1 MGDGGDAMKRG
12 ASHHETPFVSVI
24 VPVRNECGFIGRAL
38 DSILT
43 GDYPAD
49 RMEVIVADGMSTDG
63 TRERVTEY
71 SKRDPRVRMI
81 DNPARITPIA
91 LNLAI
96 DASLG
101 EIIARVDA
109 HATVARD
116 YLSRSV
122 HYLESTGADNVG
134 GPMRTLPQS
143 SGPFSGAIVAALS
156 HRFGVGNSHFRVA
169 SAEAQPKA
177 RWVDTVFGGCWRR
190 EVFEQVG
197 RFNEDLERS
206 QDMEFSLRLKAAGG
220 KTLLAPNVR
229 SDYYA
234 RSDLRSFLRHNFV
247 NGEWAV
253 LPFLYSEIMPVSVR
267 HLVPLIFVM
276 TLALGAALARGATL
290 FLAAAL
296 PRGATLSLATALP
309 HGAALSLAAAL
320 LRSAAGSPWTV
331 WPLAMVVIPYVVLN
345 LAASTQVAWRERKP
359 SFLATMP
366 MVFVT
371 LHVSYGLGSACGL
384 LQVVSQVIREK
395 LARRGIVSG
404 SRSGR
409 DKTTAREAH
418 ETSET
423 SATPAADVAMVALK
437 AMIAPNRIVAA
448 EPVEEV
454 ACLPRN

>member
-1 MGDGGDAMKRG
+1 LCASPTVKRTERDEYQTAG
-12 ASHHETPFVSVI
+12 VQSRPAALCASPKEAPFVSVI
-24 VPVRNECGFIGRAL
+24 VPVRNECGFVGRAL
-38 DSILT
+38 DSILR

-81 DNPARITPIA
+81 DNPGRITPTA

-96 DASLG
+96 DASVG

-109 HATVARD
+109 HATVAPD

-143 SGPFSGAIVAALS
+143 SGPFAGAIVAALS
-156 HRFGVGNSHFRVA
+156 HRFGVGNSYFRVA
-169 SAEAQPKA
+169 SAEARRKT

-190 EVFEQVG
+190 EVFDRVG
-197 RFNEDLERS
+197 KFNENLERS

-253 LPFLYSEIMPVSVR
+253 LPFLYSEIVPVSVR

-276 TLALGAALARGATL
+276 TLALGAALARGSTL

-296 PRGATLSLATALP
+296 PRGATLSLAAALP
-309 HGAALSLAAAL
+309 RGAAA
-320 LRSAAGSPWTV
+320 SPWMA

-345 LAASTQVAWRERKP
+345 LAASAQVAWRERKL

-371 LHVSYGLGSACGL
+371 LHVSYGLGSACGF
-384 LQVVSQVIREK
+384 LQILSRVIREK
-395 LARRGIVSG
+395 LARRATAAGNW
-404 SRSGR
+404 SGR
-409 DKTTAREAH
+409 NKMTAR

-423 SATPAADVAMVALK
+423 WATDLTMVASDV
-437 AMIAPNRIVAA
+437 MIASNENAA
-448 EPVEEV
+448 AAPVEEI

>member
-1 MGDGGDAMKRG
+1 
-12 ASHHETPFVSVI
+12 
-24 VPVRNECGFIGRAL
+24 
-38 DSILT
+38 
-43 GDYPAD
+43 
-49 RMEVIVADGMSTDG
+49 
-63 TRERVTEY
+63 
-71 SKRDPRVRMI
+71 
-81 DNPARITPIA
+81 
-91 LNLAI
+91 
-96 DASLG
+96 
-101 EIIARVDA
+101 
-109 HATVARD
+109 
-116 YLSRSV
+116 
-122 HYLESTGADNVG
+122 
-134 GPMRTLPQS
+134 
-143 SGPFSGAIVAALS
+143 
-156 HRFGVGNSHFRVA
+156 
-169 SAEAQPKA
+169 
-177 RWVDTVFGGCWRR
+177 
-190 EVFEQVG
+190 
-197 RFNEDLERS
+197 
-206 QDMEFSLRLKAAGG
+206 
-220 KTLLAPNVR
+220 
-229 SDYYA
+229 
-234 RSDLRSFLRHNFV
+234 V

-309 HGAALSLAAAL
+309 HGATLSLAAAL
-320 LRSAAGSPWTV
+320 TRGAAASPWTV

-345 LAASTQVAWRERKP
+345 LAASTQVAWRERKL

-395 LARRGIVSG
+395 LARRAIVSG

-409 DKTTAREAH
+409 DKTTVR
-418 ETSET
+418 ETSE
-423 SATPAADVAMVALK
+423 TPAADVAMVALK